1 MLPSNKQIATW
12 LKDGKAR
19 GALELLIG
27 LDMFLSP
34 AGVGGNVLDD
44 DYFPVFV
51 MPGDDKEK
59 VIVEAFKDPYCSH
72 EATYKIPKNE
82 EIIEFE
88 LRKCCTED
96 TGHVPSAVIN
106 NMLYPDRFGRRI

>member
-1 MLPSNKQIATW
+1 MLPSNKQIAAW
-12 LKDGKAR
+12 LEKGRAE
-19 GALELLIG
+19 GALELLVG

-34 AGVGGNVLDD
+34 AGVGGDVLDN

-59 VIVEAFKDPYCSH
+59 IVAEAFKDPYCFH

-82 EIIEFE
+82 EIRESE
-88 LRKCCTED
+88 LRRLCTED

-106 NMLYPDRFGRRI
+106 NMLYPNRCG